1 MDQRVK
7 TDVELAAKQA
17 EILLK
22 YFPKGVCAFDL
33 EMTGLSPIFDKIIE
47 IAGIKLTP
55 SGEIETFHSLVNPL
69 ISIPEH
75 TIKYHGLKNEDLRD
89 APTLKKPL
97 KDFLDF
103 VGDSALI
110 AHNGMFDASFLIIG
124 MNQFNFK
131 AGLSD
136 VFDSCKFARSIY
148 KQKKDRSHLPENF
161 KLSSLAKFYK
171 FDFNHHEAVDD
182 AFISLKIF
190 AECLFEYKESDP
202 LLPLKEHSFL
212 FKLNSFK
219 DQGDYIL
226 PAKLAP
232 LKDLVQTQTPF
243 KIKYKGGTVNKD
255 EFRPVKPLS
264 ILALPQGLVLFAECQ
279 VTHMN
284 KYFKVKKIQNI
295 QTN

>member
-1 MDQRVK
+1 MEQRPNTEVTL
-7 TDVELAAKQA
+7 TDKER
-17 EILLK
+17 EILIK

-33 EMTGLSPIFDKIIE
+33 EMTGLSPIFDRIIE
-47 IAGIKLTP
+47 IAGIKLLP
-55 SGEIETFHSLVNPL
+55 DGSVETFHSLVNPL
-69 ISIPEH
+69 ITIPEH
-75 TIKYHGLKNEDLRD
+75 TIKYHGLTNENLRD

-103 VGDSALI
+103 VGDLPLI

-124 MNQFNFK
+124 MNQFNYC

-148 KQKKDRSHLPENF
+148 KQKIDRDFLPENF
-161 KLSSLAKFYK
+161 KLSSLAKFYQ
-171 FDFNHHEAVDD
+171 FEFTHHEAVDD

-190 AECLFEYKESDP
+190 AQCLIEYKISDP

-219 DQGDYIL
+219 DAGHYIL
-226 PAKLAP
+226 PSKL
-232 LKDLVQTQTPF
+232 LEIKELVQTQTIF

-255 EFRPVKPLS
+255 DFRSIKPLS
-264 ILALPQGLVLFAECQ
+264 ILALPQGLVLYAECQ
-279 VTHMN
+279 IAHTN
-284 KYFKVKKIQNI
+284 KYFKIKKIQSI
-295 QTN
+295 KVE